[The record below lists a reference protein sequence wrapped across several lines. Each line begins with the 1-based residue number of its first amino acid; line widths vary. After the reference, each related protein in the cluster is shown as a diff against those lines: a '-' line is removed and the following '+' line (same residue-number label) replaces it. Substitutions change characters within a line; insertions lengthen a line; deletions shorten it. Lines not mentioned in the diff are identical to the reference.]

1 MRLKKSANLI
11 LGATLALCLSV
22 IGGDASR
29 GATQETESTVPELV
43 SFHDIIYPIWHT
55 AYPQK
60 DYAALRGFAPEVK
73 KLAEKIYAAKLPG
86 ILRDKEA
93 KWKQGLEDFKS
104 AVDGYVAAASGTDDE
119 ALLNAAEDLHAKYE
133 MMVRI
138 IRPVLKEV
146 DAFHKVLYIVY
157 HKYLPNKDYESI
169 KSVSEEMALKA
180 EAITKASLPK
190 RLESKSELFR
200 QAASE
205 LYESA
210 KMLVEIAKSGEEV
223 NIETAVEKVHTRYQ
237 SLEKIFD

>member
-1 MRLKKSANLI
+1 MRLIRIANLTLAI
-11 LGATLALCLSV
+11 SLALSFGATLRAFSQE
-22 IGGDASR
+22 AN
-29 GATQETESTVPELV
+29 QETESTVPELTN
-43 SFHDIIYPIWHT
+43 FHDIIYPIWHA

-73 KLAEKIYAAKLPG
+73 SLAEKIYTAQLPG

-93 KWKQGLEDFKS
+93 KWKQGLEEFRS
-104 AVDGYVAAASGTDDE
+104 AVEGYIAAAAGEDDK
-119 ALLNAAEDLHAKYE
+119 ALLDAAELLHAKYE

-146 DAFHKVLYIVY
+146 DAFHKVLYVVY
-157 HKYLPNKDYESI
+157 HKYLPDKDYESI
-169 KSVSEEMALKA
+169 KSASEEMALKA

-190 RLESKSELFR
+190 RLESKSEPFA

-210 KMLVEIAKSGEEV
+210 KKLAEIAKSGEGAA
-223 NIETAVEKVHTRYQ
+223 IETAVEKVHACYQ
-237 SLEKIFD
+237 SLENIFD